1 VKRETRLSGSSFHV
15 SRFTFHE
22 PFKEAD
28 MPDQDQ
34 EPDVRGTVFLMVLFL
49 MLMVGMWAIM
59 YFQLLSR

>member
-1 VKRETRLSGSSFHV
+1 
-15 SRFTFHE
+15 
-22 PFKEAD
+22 
-28 MPDQDQ
+28 MPKQDP

>member
-1 VKRETRLSGSSFHV
+1 
-15 SRFTFHE
+15 
-22 PFKEAD
+22 
-28 MPDQDQ
+28 MPDNDQ

>member
-1 VKRETRLSGSSFHV
+1 VNRETRARETRV
-15 SRFTFHE
+15 SRFPFHE
-22 PFKEAD
+22 KGEP
-28 MPDQDQ
+28 MPDNDQ

>member
-1 VKRETRLSGSSFHV
+1 
-15 SRFTFHE
+15 
-22 PFKEAD
+22 
-28 MPDQDQ
+28 MPEQDQ